1 MENTKKTI
9 KRTYGIER
17 TLGDIIYNKNTQ
29 TVFCN
34 IKFGFFS
41 KTVTLVKQQDGG
53 FDLMVSKANSE
64 ELVKVGKTYPVA
76 NVEGI
81 TKGTLGLLKKYDKE
95 LQKEITDSSDALF
108 ISTHKLK
115 ESKTIGES
123 GLLKIGYLKGQI
135 GIETSDDESNNEE
148 NTNNNSKIPDI
159 DEINEDEIPF

>member
-1 MENTKKTI
+1 MENTKKT
-9 KRTYGIER
+9 KRNYGIER
-17 TLGDIIYNKNTQ
+17 TLGDIIYNPNTES
-29 TVFCN
+29 VFCN

-41 KTVTLVKQQDGG
+41 KTVNLVKQQDGG
-53 FDLMVSKANSE
+53 FDLVVSKANSE
-64 ELVKVGKTYPVA
+64 ELVKIGKTYPVA

-115 ESKTIGES
+115 ETKAIGDT

-135 GIETSDDESNNEE
+135 GIEISDDESNNEE
-148 NTNNNSKIPDI
+148 NTDNSKVPDI
-159 DEINEDEIPF
+159 DDINEDEIPF

>member
-1 MENTKKTI
+1 MENTKKT
-9 KRTYGIER
+9 KRNYGIER
-17 TLGDIIYNKNTQ
+17 TLGDIIYNPNTKS
-29 TVFCN
+29 VFCN

-41 KTVTLVKQQDGG
+41 KTVNLVKQQDGG
-53 FDLMVSKANSE
+53 FDLVVSKANSE
-64 ELVKVGKTYPVA
+64 ELVKIGKTYPVA

-115 ESKTIGES
+115 ETKAIGDT

-135 GIETSDDESNNEE
+135 GIEISDDESNNEE
-148 NTNNNSKIPDI
+148 NTDNSKVPDI
-159 DEINEDEIPF
+159 DDINEDEIPF